1 MVDVL
6 SAHRRLDRMGGLITL
21 TDLYCLL
28 NRARGSELVSPDDL
42 LQSAHLLA
50 RLDVGMYLRRFPSG
64 ALCVQSQGFDE
75 DGMCTKVLTMT
86 RASAGSRVHAA
97 GVASAFHTSLVVATN
112 HLLVATARGHMC
124 VDESRWGTFYYA
136 NTFSEYMSTLQVAA

>member
-1 MVDVL
+1 MADVL
-6 SAHRRLDRMGGLITL
+6 SAQSRLDRMGGLITL

-42 LQSAHLLA
+42 LQSAHLLV

-75 DGMCTKVLTMT
+75 DGMCAKILAM
-86 RASAGSRVHAA
+86 ASAAAGTRIHAA
-97 GVASAFHTSLVVATN
+97 QVASAFRTSLVVATN

-124 VDESRWGTFYYA
+124 VDESRSGTFYYA
-136 NTFSEYMSTLQVAA
+136 NTFTAFAYALEADA